1 MRRPIRRFTHVL
13 AACALLCAAAAP
25 AADDA
30 AYAGPVDEIDG
41 APTGEQMA
49 LDLIIVRPLSLA
61 GTVLGTAVF
70 IVALPFNAL
79 TLNFKDPARRLV
91 LEPAK
96 YTFVRKLGDLE

>member
-1 MRRPIRRFTHVL
+1 MRRPIRRLAHTL
-13 AACALLCAAAAP
+13 AAGALLCAAAAP
-25 AADDA
+25 AADLAD
-30 AYAGPVDEIDG
+30 AGPAEELDG

-49 LDLIIVRPLSLA
+49 LVLVIVRPLSLV
-61 GTVLGTAVF
+61 GTVVGTAVF

-96 YTFVRKLGDLE
+96 YTFVRRLGDLE